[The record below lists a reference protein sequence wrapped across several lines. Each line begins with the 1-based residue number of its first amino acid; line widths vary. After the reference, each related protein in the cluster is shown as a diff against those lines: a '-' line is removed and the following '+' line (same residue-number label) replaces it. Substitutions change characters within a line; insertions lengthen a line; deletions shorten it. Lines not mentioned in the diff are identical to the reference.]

1 VRIFSAFHRRLC
13 TVELVFPAADR
24 SSLEFLTA
32 PVFDPVFTMRAGV
45 GVLIGSLAGIWLL
58 GPSAGL
64 PLLLLSVA
72 FFWFLHGLD
81 SRRPSCVSLRLVGVR
96 IEDTRV
102 SPTGVVASLVA
113 SEGDVARLR
122 RRRQRVAPALLA
134 PAHRVLPLAGFGPG
148 WECRWV
154 DASGSVP
161 LDPEEIP
168 GAVQV
173 ALAGAGVCV
182 EVIVGGLP
190 SRPAAPVAV
199 VLSSSEGSLQC
210 WDRVLST
217 RPRSLFTSRA
227 RRSSDP
233 SPRAESR

>member
-1 VRIFSAFHRRLC
+1 M
-13 TVELVFPAADR
+13 
-24 SSLEFLTA
+24 
-32 PVFDPVFTMRAGV
+32 FDPVFTMRAGV
-45 GVLIGSLAGIWLL
+45 GVLLGSLAGIWLL

-81 SRRPSCVSLRLVGVR
+81 SRRPSCVSLRLAGVQV
-96 IEDTRV
+96 ESTRV
-102 SPTGVVASLVA
+102 SPTGVVASLMA

-134 PAHRVLPLAGFGPG
+134 PAHRMLPLAGFGPG

-154 DASGSVP
+154 DAAGAVP

-173 ALAGAGVCV
+173 ALGGAGVCV

-217 RPRSLFTSRA
+217 RPRSLFTGRWRTRGGSASRVPA
-227 RRSSDP
+227 R
-233 SPRAESR
+233 